1 MKNLDKYVDGS
12 KIAILDDSEIW
23 GEVLKQWLKTRFSLD
38 EINTYLDHN
47 TLLEDLSNKR
57 YDCIILDYYLNF
69 GIEAP
74 EVIKDIRSQDPNVLL
89 ITTSASFNK
98 ETYFQN
104 QNMRKALNAGSNR
117 VAMKDLDSIEII
129 LSTHLCVRK
138 NGLCK
143 V

>member
-1 MKNLDKYVDGS
+1 
-12 KIAILDDSEIW
+12 
-23 GEVLKQWLKTRFSLD
+23 
-38 EINTYLDHN
+38 LDHN

-117 VAMKDLDSIEII
+117 VATKDLDSIEII